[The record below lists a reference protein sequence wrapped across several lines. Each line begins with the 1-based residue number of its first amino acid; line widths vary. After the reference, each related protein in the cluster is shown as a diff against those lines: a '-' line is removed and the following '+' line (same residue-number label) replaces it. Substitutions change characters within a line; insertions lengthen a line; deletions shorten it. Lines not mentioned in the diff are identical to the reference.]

1 MYIYMDMIFNS
12 ELDCPDFGSIKLY
25 YTGTR
30 ENGFLE
36 IGNKKFRKYT
46 LLKKDILKL
55 SLITNAAIGSIARVT
70 DSG

>member
-12 ELDCPDFGSIKLY
+12 ELDCPNFGSIKLY
-25 YTGTR
+25 YTGTK

-36 IGNKKFRKYT
+36 IGDKKFRKYT
-46 LLKKDILKL
+46 LLKKDISKL
-55 SLITNAAIGSIARVT
+55 SQITNATIGSIAHVI